1 MLLHPVLVTLALVAA
16 EPAKPEPS
24 KTEPAKRE
32 ASVDWQ
38 SELIKATGSGAPDM
52 RSISPAQ
59 ARLGAEKAAQLDAF
73 RNLIAVAKGIHI
85 SADRTVGEAM
95 GKDEVKGRVEG
106 VVKGFK
112 VVKKRYF
119 SDQGVEMEVEVPL
132 SGIAQAVL
140 DTGALPADAQAGAKP
155 TDGRYTGLLV
165 DARGLGVTPVLAP
178 RLLDA
183 SGKVLYAAEMLGPEA
198 RKDLVPARYFKTLE
212 QATHAS
218 TLGGT
223 PLLIKAQ
230 KARGSDLVL
239 AEDEARAL
247 DQLDSKVLIEGRVG
261 IVP

>member
-16 EPAKPEPS
+16 EPAKAEPS

-38 SELIKATGSGAPDM
+38 GELIKATGSGAPDM

-73 RNLIAVAKGIHI
+73 RNLIAAAKGIHI

-95 GKDEVKGRVEG
+95 AKDEVKGRVEG

-119 SDQGVEMEVEVPL
+119 SDQGVEMDVEVPL

-140 DTGALPADAQAGAKP
+140 DTGALPADTLAGTKS

-165 DARGLGVTPVLAP
+165 DARGLGVSPVLAP
-178 RLLDA
+178 RLLDP

-198 RKDLVPARYFKTLE
+198 RKDLVPARYFKNLE
-212 QATHAS
+212 EAMRAS
-218 TLGGT
+218 ALGGT
-223 PLLIKAQ
+223 PLRVKAL

-247 DQLDSKVLIEGRVG
+247 DQLASKVLVEGRVG